1 MKGIDLVIKST
12 LDKAGFDATARS
24 VRGLQTE
31 VEGSAVGFDKLGNVS
46 GVVSS
51 AISGDVKGVANSVV
65 GLSKSLKGVGGAM
78 GSLASAIGP
87 VALIGTV
94 IIGAYNAIKA
104 FRDKAKEAREEAEKA
119 RIDDQARALRELKNI
134 YGELTA
140 EVDRFAKAQQ
150 IAATSAI
157 NMQNA
162 ANGLQNAKLTQR
174 MNQELANTPAD
185 QQDAVR
191 QKYSRYA
198 EDLKAAQELRGIE
211 LEMQKNEAE
220 IAKQEKLAAEAA
232 KFYNT
237 QLDAKNKLISDTA
250 KRLAGGKG
258 NFNGDIGEGMRQAA
272 DDSAVKEAVAAE
284 KTARANAEAA
294 KNELARLKAAQDVLK
309 VKAQE
314 VKQNSENARQAR
326 IIEDK
331 AKLEQEHAKALE
343 EAIKR
348 KADLAEK
355 VAKAEEALVKAQEA
369 EQNKQRTKELQ
380 NQLDLLNQQ
389 VAAAKQLL
397 GIANQQNGGKGRV
410 ANLEAADKA
419 AKKAAREDERQRKAD
434 EKRLAAIEK
443 RSLGGKFARDV
454 NGNLYLRSM
463 TGEDITSRLRGKDAE
478 FVRRLNE
485 INAAEQAANMAQA
498 NANAIKGQIA
508 EAQNAGQPDAVKV
521 AEGAVDAAKQEAE
534 AAQAAMEAVEN
545 KFAAD
550 MTKLADAFDAY
561 QSELKSV
568 VQLVN
573 QPAVGAVE
581 TLNANFAD
589 MKIMLRD
596 LLTAQ

>member
-1 MKGIDLVIKST
+1 MKGIDLIIKST

-24 VRGLQTE
+24 VRGLQSE
-31 VEGSAVGFDKLGNVS
+31 VSNATANFDKLDNVS
-46 GVVSS
+46 GAVSS
-51 AISGDVKGVANSVV
+51 AISGDVGGVTNSI
-65 GLSKSLKGVGGAM
+65 LKLTKSLKNVGGAL
-78 GSLASAIGP
+78 GGIASAIGP
-87 VALIGTV
+87 IALIGTV
-94 IIGAYNAIKA
+94 IFAAHNALKA
-104 FRDKAKEAREEAEKA
+104 FTEKAKAAREEAEKA
-119 RIDDQARALRELKNI
+119 RIDAQARALRELKDI

-140 EVDRFAKAQQ
+140 EVDRYAKAQQ
-150 IAATSAI
+150 IAANSAI

-162 ANGLQNAKLTQR
+162 ANGLQGAKLTQR
-174 MNQELANTPAD
+174 MNQELANAPVEKHD
-185 QQDAVR
+185 EIR
-191 QKYSRYA
+191 QRYSRYA
-198 EDLKAAQELRGIE
+198 EDLKDAQALRGIE
-211 LEMQKNEAE
+211 LEMAKNEAE
-220 IAKQEKLAAEAA
+220 IARQEKLASEAA
-232 KFYNT
+232 KFYNS
-237 QLDAKNKLISDTA
+237 QLDAKNRLISDTA
-250 KRLAGGKG
+250 KRIAGA
-258 NFNGDIGEGMRQAA
+258 EGFSGGMDDAMNQAA
-272 DDSAVKEAVAAE
+272 EDSAVKEAVAAE

-294 KNELARLKAAQDVLK
+294 KNELARLRAAQDVLK
-309 VKAQE
+309 VKREE
-314 VKQNSENARQAR
+314 VKQSSENARQAR

-331 AKLEQEHAKALE
+331 AKLEKEHAAALE
-343 EAIKR
+343 EAIKH
-348 KADLAEK
+348 KAELADK

-419 AKKAAREDERQRKAD
+419 AKKAARDEERQRKAD
-434 EKRLAAIEK
+434 ERRLKGIEN

-463 TGEDITSRLRGKDAE
+463 TGEDITKNLRGRDAE

-498 NANAIKGQIA
+498 NANAIKGQIEA
-508 EAQNAGQPDAVKV
+508 AQNAGQPDAVKV
-521 AEGAVDAAKQEAE
+521 AEGAVDAAKKEAE

-550 MTKLADAFDAY
+550 ITKLEDAFKGY
-561 QSELKSV
+561 QDELQSV
-568 VQLVN
+568 IQQVN

-589 MKIMLRD
+589 LKVTLRN

>member
-1 MKGIDLVIKST
+1 MKGIDLIIKST

-24 VRGLQTE
+24 VRGLQGE
-31 VEGSAVGFDKLGNVS
+31 VSNATANFDKLGGVS
-46 GVVSS
+46 NVVSS
-51 AISGDVKGVANSVV
+51 AMSGDVKGVTSSVY
-65 GLSKSLKGVGGAM
+65 GLSKSLKSMGGAL
-78 GSLASAIGP
+78 GGIASAIGP

-94 IIGAYNAIKA
+94 IYSAYNALKSFA
-104 FRDKAKEAREEAEKA
+104 DKAKEAREEAEKA
-119 RIDDQARALRELKNI
+119 RIDAQARALRELKDI

-140 EVDRFAKAQQ
+140 EVDRYAKAQQ
-150 IAATSAI
+150 IAANSAI
-157 NMQNA
+157 SMQNA
-162 ANGLQNAKLTQR
+162 ANGLQSAKLTQR
-174 MNQELANTPAD
+174 MNQELANAPVEKHD
-185 QQDAVR
+185 EIR
-191 QKYSRYA
+191 QKYSRFA
-198 EDLKAAQELRGIE
+198 EDVKDAQALRGIE
-211 LEMQKNEAE
+211 LEMAKNEAE
-220 IAKQEKLAAEAA
+220 IARQEKLASEAA
-232 KFYNT
+232 KFYNS

-250 KRLAGGKG
+250 KRIAGAEGFSG
-258 NFNGDIGEGMRQAA
+258 SMGDALNQAA

-284 KTARANAEAA
+284 RTARANAEAA

-348 KADLAEK
+348 KAELAEK

-397 GIANQQNGGKGRV
+397 GIANQANGGKGRV

-434 EKRLAAIEK
+434 EKRLKAIEN

-478 FVRRLNE
+478 FIRRLNE
-485 INAAEQAANMAQA
+485 INAAENAANMAQA

-521 AEGAVDAAKQEAE
+521 AEGAVDAAKKEAE
-534 AAQAAMEAVEN
+534 DAQTAMEAIEN

-550 MTKLADAFDAY
+550 MTKLADAFETY
-561 QSELKSV
+561 QAELQSV

-589 MKIMLRD
+589 MKIMLRN